1 MRKATATYVAPK
13 GDSKVVEMG
22 GVTFFDGKSVDLNTD
37 DNSHLVLKLPGNPHF
52 DVELGEEEASPAKKK
67 VGRPSNADKAAAEKE
82 AADKLAAERAAG
94 KLNPAAQQAAQ
105 QAQTPLLSTG
115 QT

>member
-37 DNSHLVLKLPGNPHF
+37 DNAHLVLKLPGNPHF
-52 DVELGEEEASPAKKK
+52 DVEVGEEEASTKKK
-67 VGRPSNADKAAAEKE
+67 VGRPSNADKAA
-82 AADKLAAERAAG
+82 
-94 KLNPAAQQAAQ
+94 QQAAQ
-105 QAQTPLLSTG
+105 VEQKPFLSQNALNT
-115 QT
+115 